1 MQGSGVAVRKAS
13 DLISHSA
20 LTWNVKARAS
30 SSICWLRVPELSK
43 SMGTTSLEI

>member
-20 LTWNVKARAS
+20 TYMECESEGVEQHMLAS
-30 SSICWLRVPELSK
+30 
-43 SMGTTSLEI
+43 GA